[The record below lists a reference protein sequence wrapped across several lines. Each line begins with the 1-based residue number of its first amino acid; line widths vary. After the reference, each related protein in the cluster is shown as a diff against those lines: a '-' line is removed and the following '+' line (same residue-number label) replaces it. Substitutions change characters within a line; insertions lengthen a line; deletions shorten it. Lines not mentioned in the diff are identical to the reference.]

1 MNIAGW
7 GNNNIIQS
15 EIFYPKNEEEIV
27 KFVKALKN
35 ESIITRGLGRSYGD
49 ISLNKKTLSLE
60 KYEKYFDFNKDC
72 GILKCSTNISI
83 AEVLEKIVNKGWTLN
98 ISPGSKFVTIGGAI
112 ANDVHGKNHH
122 RDGSFS
128 DYIEKIKIIIP
139 DGTIRE
145 CSNTINKELFRAT
158 CGGAGLTGVITSVSL
173 KLFKIKSKNINVQV
187 FKTKS
192 ITETL
197 IKFKELNKSKYLVAW
212 LDLINS
218 KNYGKSIIFSA
229 EHSEDN
235 DFNFKLKKSFKIP
248 NIFGKFLMNNFFM
261 AFFNQFYYFIHKNK
275 SKVKKDLDSFFY
287 PLDKV
292 YNLNELYGKNG
303 FTQIQVLIKDKEK
316 EKYEEILD
324 EIIKFFKNKKIY
336 SFLTTLKEYGV
347 GNNNYLSFPEKGLC
361 IALDLPLSNNFFE
374 IYKEFEKNISRY
386 NVKIYLAKD
395 SFMSKNFFKN
405 SYDKVDSF
413 NEIKKKIDPNS
424 KFESI
429 QSQRLG
435 L

>member
-1 MNIAGW
+1 M
-7 GNNNIIQS
+7 
-15 EIFYPKNEEEIV
+15 
-27 KFVKALKN
+27 
-35 ESIITRGLGRSYGD
+35 
-49 ISLNKKTLSLE
+49 
-60 KYEKYFDFNKDC
+60 
-72 GILKCSTNISI
+72 
-83 AEVLEKIVNKGWTLN
+83 
-98 ISPGSKFVTIGGAI
+98 
-112 ANDVHGKNHH
+112 
-122 RDGSFS
+122 
-128 DYIEKIKIIIP
+128 
-139 DGTIRE
+139 
-145 CSNTINKELFRAT
+145 
-158 CGGAGLTGVITSVSL
+158 
-173 KLFKIKSKNINVQV
+173 
-187 FKTKS
+187 
-192 ITETL
+192 
-197 IKFKELNKSKYLVAW
+197 
-212 LDLINS
+212 
-218 KNYGKSIIFSA
+218 
-229 EHSEDN
+229 
-235 DFNFKLKKSFKIP
+235 
-248 NIFGKFLMNNFFM
+248 
-261 AFFNQFYYFIHKNK
+261 
-275 SKVKKDLDSFFY
+275 
-287 PLDKV
+287 
-292 YNLNELYGKNG
+292 NELYGKNG